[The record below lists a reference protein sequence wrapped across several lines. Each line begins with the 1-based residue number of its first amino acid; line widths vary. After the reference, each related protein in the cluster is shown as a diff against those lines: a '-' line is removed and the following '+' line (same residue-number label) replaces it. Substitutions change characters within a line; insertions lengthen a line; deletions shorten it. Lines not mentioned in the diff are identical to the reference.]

1 MKIVFSLFFITIL
14 IFNPNISYA
23 QNTNVS
29 RAAIN
34 YVNLDIDDDYIDASV
49 DGWGLSFDSAMNDK
63 VMFQLDFFRL
73 SEDGADADFS
83 VVSGAYAFGKLSEG
97 SWFIGA
103 SRFDSDLADSAD
115 TELEFGYA
123 NIAGAEGPDWFVS
136 YVDEGL
142 RGEIHFP
149 AGVSLGVLT
158 DGDVTLLNIG
168 YHIKF

>member
-34 YVNLDIDDDYIDASV
+34 YVNLEVDFGSIDDSV
-49 DGWGLSFDSAMNDK
+49 DGWGLSFDTAMNDK
-63 VMFQLDFFRL
+63 VMLQLDFFRL
-73 SEDGADADFS
+73 SEDGDDADFS
-83 VVSGAYAFGKLSEG
+83 ILSGGYAFGKLSEG
-97 SWFIGA
+97 SWFVGA
-103 SRFDSDLADSAD
+103 ARLDSDVADSAE
-115 TELEFGYA
+115 TELEVGYA
-123 NIAGAEGPDWFVS
+123 SIAGADGPDWSVS
-136 YVDEGL
+136 YIDESV
-142 RGEIHFP
+142 RGEVHFP